1 MSLAK
6 MEIMMELMQERMREM
21 QRDRKDEQKIYEK
34 RIEELERK
42 YEEIKTM
49 EKKYEERIEK
59 LEERIRESSPS
70 SVYDNAVV
78 NIWWH
83 AQSSVFVKIG
93 VETLDIPDCALRSLN
108 IDAFSSL
115 FKLRSLVINVDRCYL
130 DDISEKFQQMKSSTI
145 THFSLKNVYN
155 ANVQYAYLPAFTNLE
170 TLEIHTYEPY
180 VPNLIIRLGVYSK
193 LKNLN
198 ILSTCHYPNNVTG
211 LHKETIDE
219 LTVYCELY
227 GITFTLK
234 IE

>member
-1 MSLAK
+1 
-6 MEIMMELMQERMREM
+6 MEIMMEVMQERMREM

-34 RIEELERK
+34 IIQELERK

-93 VETLDIPDCALRSLN
+93 VETLDIHDSALRSLN

-115 FKLRSLVINVDRCYL
+115 FKLRSLVINVEHSCVDQN
-130 DDISEKFQQMKSSTI
+130 SEKFQQMKSSTI

-170 TLEIHTYEPY
+170 TLEIHTHDSC

-198 ILSTCHYPNNVTG
+198 IRSTCWNGLNVTG
-211 LHKETIDE
+211 LRKETIDE

-227 GITFTLK
+227 GITLK